1 LLSPQK
7 LYNKKHGVFGH
18 YQGDEDIFPLFLNN
32 GPAIEVPYNSY
43 SGLPIG
49 YARTGATPDDEMKTK
64 KDDTKH
70 DLA

>member
-1 LLSPQK
+1 LSPQK

-43 SGLPIG
+43 SGLSIG